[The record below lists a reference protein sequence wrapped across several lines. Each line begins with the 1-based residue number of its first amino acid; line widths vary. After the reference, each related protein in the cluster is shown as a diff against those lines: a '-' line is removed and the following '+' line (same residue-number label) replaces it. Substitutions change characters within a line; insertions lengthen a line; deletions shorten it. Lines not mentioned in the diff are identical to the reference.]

1 MFLSISL
8 KTENQFSK
16 NQNVN
21 YNLFERYSR
30 YMLHMQF
37 QCNRT
42 YWNITV
48 NSPEITL
55 NNNIHFTKKI
65 CFFQITLPKIGNF
78 NWIFISWKCLKLAF
92 DSCCSWIVRN
102 SRKFITENV
111 EFHLEN
117 SLNETT
123 HINRIA
129 NHISNSG
136 QSIMNTLNELLLF
149 EILHQCGNT
158 RYAGLIHQNKSIQI
172 FTQYAKHCKMC
183 FKFMSLKRI

>member
-1 MFLSISL
+1 MQPNVL
-8 KTENQFSK
+8 KHHGKFTWNHFKQQYSFHEK
-16 NQNVN
+16 NL
-21 YNLFERYSR
+21 LF
-30 YMLHMQF
+30 
-37 QCNRT
+37 
-42 YWNITV
+42 
-48 NSPEITL
+48 P
-55 NNNIHFTKKI
+55 NNIAENRK
-65 CFFQITLPKIGNF
+65 FQLNIYFVEMFKIGF
-78 NWIFISWKCLKLAF
+78 WQLVFL
-92 DSCCSWIVRN
+92 N

-123 HINRIA
+123 HMNRIA
-129 NHISNSG
+129 NHDSNSE